1 MAGYGTTLEAPPRL
15 DPLIRALMLAAQR
28 RARSLGLRMKYRF
41 HPGGDSTEWDLSVDG
56 NGYLIAAWS
65 QQLERDLPLVAEG
78 YVGPGAGRQARNVAV
93 SFVARWIAWCVGD
106 EERTTISAS
115 GRDQVRW
122 LWPVMDIPEPPS
134 PLAARLAI
142 SDSLVARWIVGDLSE
157 EVAIEEL
164 HTSMEGLLRVLLGV
178 GKGPNWPTLLTDA
191 EAAGLLAAADS
202 ATLGTFNTL
211 HRNRLKHQAL
221 ALTDSEREIVAEVMR
236 DVLGIGERLLAK
248 LP

>member
-1 MAGYGTTLEAPPRL
+1 MAGYGTTLEADAQF

-28 RARSLGLRMKYRF
+28 RARSLGLRMKYRS
-41 HPGGDSTEWDLSVDG
+41 HPGEGRTDWELSVDG

-78 YVGPGAGRQARNVAV
+78 YVGVGEGRQARNAAV

-106 EERTTISAS
+106 EERTVITTTGSD
-115 GRDQVRW
+115 RVRW

-142 SDSLVARWIVGDLSE
+142 SDSLVARWLVGDLPE

-164 HTSMEGLLRVLLGV
+164 HTSVEGLLRVLLGV
-178 GKGPNWPTLLTDA
+178 GKGPNWPALLTAA
-191 EAAGLLAAADS
+191 ESAGVLKPMES
-202 ATLGTFNTL
+202 ATLGTFNVL
-211 HRNRLKHQAL
+211 YRNHLKHQAL
-221 ALTDSEREIVAEVMR
+221 ALSNSDRATAGEVMR
-236 DVLGIGERLLAK
+236 QVLQIGERLLAR